1 MLEVTPT
8 RSVYLELQEERA
20 GMQEGY
26 RFLDEKRLVLAAEL
40 LKELKNYDSVM
51 EDYKALTL
59 QAADSLKES
68 IARHGLNGLDLYP
81 SNMNAWGDIQ
91 SQSRSVLGVNV
102 QQVFV
107 EQMQNEITEFAI
119 NASPEAEK
127 TKQEFTRL
135 ITFATKLAA
144 VTANLVRLEN
154 EYQKT
159 SRRARALEDVLLPEI
174 DQTLAQIDTA
184 LEDMDKEEVVR
195 VHYSLRP

>member
-8 RSVYLELQEERA
+8 RSVYLDLQEERT

-40 LKELKNYDSVM
+40 LKELKHYDSVM
-51 EDYKALTL
+51 NEYRLLTS
-59 QAADSLKES
+59 QAAGSLKES
-68 IARHGLNGLDLYP
+68 VARHGLNGLGLYP
-81 SNMNAWGDIQ
+81 SNRHAWSDIQ

-102 QQVFV
+102 QQISI
-107 EQMQNEITEFAI
+107 EEMQSEVTEFAI

-135 ITFATKLAA
+135 ITLATSLAA

-195 VHYSLRP
+195 VHFSLRP